1 MIENELQTSS
11 PFLYPVALSVLGRSC
26 VVVGGGAVGA
36 RKASALVDAGASVF
50 IVSPELS
57 AEARELVSL
66 GVRHVAKP
74 FEPAFLDGAFLVI
87 AATDVE
93 TVNAAI
99 ARAARE
105 RNVLCNLAAPGDDGH
120 TATGDFATMATVRR
134 GDLIFAVTTGGAGPA
149 LSAYLRRELSARYGA
164 EWGDT
169 VLLLGTVRDAAKA
182 ALPGDAERTAALR
195 SLAGKAETIAALI
208 KSGDLNAARQEAWA
222 CLTL

>member
-36 RKASALVDAGASVF
+36 HKASTLLDAGAAVF
-50 IVSPELS
+50 IVSPDLS
-57 AEARELVSL
+57 AEARELVGV
-66 GVRHVAKP
+66 GVRHVPKP
-74 FEPAFLDGAFLVI
+74 FEPAFLNGVFMAI
-87 AATDVE
+87 AATNRE
-93 TVNAAI
+93 SVNAEV

-105 RNVLCNLAAPGDDGH
+105 RGVLFNAAAPGEGGNVSS
-120 TATGDFATMATVRR
+120 GDFATMATVRR

-149 LSAYLRRELSARYGA
+149 LSAHLRRELSARYGA

-169 VLLLGTVRDAAKA
+169 VLLMGTVRDAAKA
-182 ALPGDAERTAALR
+182 ALPDAAERITALR
-195 SLAGKAETIAALI
+195 SLASRAETIAAFI
-208 KSGDLNAARQEAWA
+208 KTGDLDAARREAWA